1 MMQVPLQPR
10 PDRIV
15 KSERLRETNTVRER
29 FQCCTFV
36 RWSDSTIVAAIL
48 RERNAPNMK
57 QLRSRFRSD
66 WGHLGKI
73 RQSRVFMG

>member
-1 MMQVPLQPR
+1 MMQVPLQSR

-15 KSERLRETNTVRER
+15 KSERLARNENSSGQIPVLYICYMVGQHDR
-29 FQCCTFV
+29 
-36 RWSDSTIVAAIL
+36 AAIL
-48 RERNAPNMK
+48 RERKAPNMK

>member
-1 MMQVPLQPR
+1 VLYICYMVGQH
-10 PDRIV
+10 DR
-15 KSERLRETNTVRER
+15 
-29 FQCCTFV
+29 
-36 RWSDSTIVAAIL
+36 AAIL
-48 RERNAPNMK
+48 RERKAPNMK